1 MVGFDHHSLFLS
13 RCLPYTDFNPVIISG
28 IGKDATLIVLKL
40 LAYAALGEP
49 T

>member
-1 MVGFDHHSLFLS
+1 MY
-13 RCLPYTDFNPVIISG
+13 LPYADFRPVITSG